1 MSSPEYFDI
10 IDVKNAH
17 MDGQKG
23 RLNRELA
30 LIQWVNL
37 KHIYQ
42 NLLKEKII
50 KGVDQVNGQKG
61 CEDMVFTANQSFPWL
76 TENGEKVVVMSKM
89 RHISRQKEVP
99 FFRTFYEEAGYK
111 ILDLQK
117 AEMFEGMG
125 DTIPHPGRRL
135 LWGGYGHRSSPAA
148 YEEISEMLN
157 VDIITLELKNDLFYH
172 LDTCFVPLDEDTVM
186 ITPLAFTKEGLECI
200 SKMFK
205 NVIEVPA
212 HEAVNGFALN
222 AHVMINKENNSKVAV
237 IQEGNPNTSAILKA
251 NGYKVFETNTSEYM
265 KSGGSV
271 FCMKMMYY

>member
-1 MSSPEYFDI
+1 
-10 IDVKNAH
+10 

-42 NLLKEKII
+42 NLHKEKVL
-50 KGVDQVNGQKG
+50 KGVEQVNGQKG

-76 TENGEKVVVMSKM
+76 NESGEKVVVMSKM

-111 ILDLQK
+111 ILELQK

-135 LWGGYGHRSSPAA
+135 LWGGYGHRSSPSA
-148 YEEISEMLN
+148 YEEISEMLDVN
-157 VDIITLELKNDLFYH
+157 IILLELKNDLFYH

-186 ITPLAFTKEGLECI
+186 ITPLAFTKDGLACI
-200 SKMFK
+200 AKMFK

-212 HEAVNGFALN
+212 HEAANGFALN
-222 AHVMINKENNSKVAV
+222 AHVINNKEKNTKVAV
-237 IQEGNPNTSAILKA
+237 IQEKNPVTVKVLTDH
-251 NGYKVFETNTSEYM
+251 GYTVIETNTSEYM